1 MKLPSW
7 IYCIKNNTEILSG
20 RNAEI
25 GFRNTNSMPK
35 SIAQF
40 QARDHKVMDSGK
52 SLIREMRRG
61 ATNETEG
68 LGCASLKK
76 HIE

>member
-1 MKLPSW
+1 LALNNNGAMKLPSW

-40 QARDHKVMDSGK
+40 QARDHKVKNK
-52 SLIREMRRG
+52 STLQTKLLITSPRHFIHS
-61 ATNETEG
+61 N
-68 LGCASLKK
+68 
-76 HIE
+76 